1 VESSLL
7 ENTTI
12 KTDCNI
18 LDEQNNFNEDATKI
32 DSFTA
37 ESSPSYSPLESLE
50 NEEDQILIN
59 TSCSPLEDSPIINN
73 IDELKSPIFPINDYN
88 TFSSNDF
95 ILNEQDT
102 IKIDRYFGYKILEKC
117 NNYIQLQTN
126 PKERNSI
133 TKVELV
139 LGKLKFR
146 ADISVFL
153 FLIFFSNTEKHRYLS
168 PPLTLNFLYVL
179 KLRAGT
185 MFMTRKMKK

>member
-1 VESSLL
+1 MESSLL

-37 ESSPSYSPLESLE
+37 ESSPSYSPLESIE
-50 NEEDQILIN
+50 NEEDQVLIN

-73 IDELKSPIFPINDYN
+73 IDELKSPIFPINDYD
-88 TFSSNDF
+88 TFSPNDF
-95 ILNEQDT
+95 ILNEQDK

-126 PKERNSI
+126 SKERNSI

-146 ADISVFL
+146 ADISAFL
-153 FLIFFSNTEKHRYLS
+153 LRNFCFSNTGKQRFLYPS
-168 PPLTLNFLYVL
+168 LTLNFL
-179 KLRAGT
+179 
-185 MFMTRKMKK
+185 